1 MGKKKERA
9 TIMKVAI
16 SYLILIAIGVG
27 SIYFV
32 YRNTEAITEEI
43 GQQTTYQQQEE
54 LVNTILTD
62 LLNAENHI
70 GPMMVD
76 TSDFNLYKEQIN
88 LAENHMDTLKGLL
101 SDAFQ
106 IQSLDSVSNLLKQKE
121 ENLCEL
127 IKLTNKDNLEE
138 LYKANIRTM
147 LMEDSLRNYASKNKN
162 ATMKQDTII
171 KKRHAKKRNFFHRL
185 AEAFSR
191 NGGPNDTTIRLL
203 GTERQWMDS
212 LSMYYNPT
220 DTAQSILDDIK
231 VKIRNEKYRTDKAIM
246 EQINTLRNNNNNIT
260 IQAKSILGKIEF
272 DNRVNMQ
279 KAKSRRN
286 ATLAQ
291 TAEKLRYVT
300 VLSIIVIL
308 LFCWILFNDMS
319 RSRKLREQLEE
330 KSLEQER
337 MMISLTHDMKAPMG
351 SAIGYMELMGNTP
364 LSEKQQYYLENMRKS
379 SNQTIQLITNILDN
393 NKLDSS
399 KMMLQPTLFSVKDL
413 IEEVYASFEPVA
425 QKKNISLKH
434 QVSGFPDKV
443 TGDVTRIQQICNN
456 LVSNAIKFTEEGE
469 VSISADVVE
478 DDVFHILTISVADT
492 GIGISEED
500 IDGIFGEYKRIIR
513 DGHAP
518 QEGSGLGL
526 SIVSKLV
533 DLYNGDIDMK
543 SKIDEGTTI
552 TVTIKLQ
559 KEEEPDTTEA
569 FDAFP
574 INVLILDDDDTQLT
588 LVSEILTHANINVF
602 PHKDPEDALKEME
615 SQNIDLILTDIQM
628 PSINGFEFVKLIRQ
642 SPHISHSDTLPIIAL
657 SARADIS
664 EEHITEQ
671 GFDGFI
677 CKPFTSQEL
686 IDTIRL
692 HTKGDSIALPEG
704 EGKVEEPSADNTP
717 FYGLLSYACGD
728 KESEA
733 MILDSFIREST
744 SNVKELKKA
753 WLLNDTKEMHHY
765 AHKMLPLFRS
775 LQKKGIVEKLT
786 VLEREDNFKKMI
798 SRKEFLTLTKEVKMT
813 LNEARELMESYK

>member
-32 YRNTEAITEEI
+32 YRNTETITEEI

-54 LVNTILTD
+54 LVNAILAD
-62 LLNAENHI
+62 LFNAENHI

-76 TSDFNLYKEQIN
+76 TSDFNLYKEKVN
-88 LAENHMDTLKGLL
+88 MAESHMDTLKSLL

-106 IQSLDSVSNLLKQKE
+106 IQSLDSVSNLLKKKE

-127 IKLTNKDNLEE
+127 IKLTNKDNLQE

-147 LMEDSLRNYASKNKN
+147 LMEDSLKNFASKNKN
-162 ATMKQDTII
+162 ATLKQDTII

-231 VKIRNEKYRTDKAIM
+231 VKIRNEKYRTDRAIM

-308 LFCWILFNDMS
+308 IFCWILFNDIS
-319 RSRKLREQLEE
+319 RSRKLREELEK

-351 SAIGYMELMGNTP
+351 SAIGYMELMENTP
-364 LSEKQQYYLENMRKS
+364 LSEKQQYYLDNMRKS

-399 KMMLQPTLFSVKDL
+399 KMTLQPTLFSVKDL
-413 IEEVYASFEPVA
+413 IEEVCASFEPIA
-425 QKKNISLKH
+425 QKKNILLTH
-434 QVSGFPDKV
+434 QVDGFPDKV

-456 LVSNAIKFTEEGE
+456 LVSNAIKFTEYGE
-469 VSISADVVE
+469 VNISANVLE
-478 DDVFHILTISVADT
+478 DDPFHILTISVADT

-513 DGHAP
+513 EDHTT

-533 DLYNGDIDMK
+533 DLYDGDINVK
-543 SKIDEGTTI
+543 SKINEGTTI

-559 KEEEPDTTEA
+559 KDEETDLNETHEA
-569 FDAFP
+569 FP
-574 INVLILDDDDTQLT
+574 TNVLILDDDDTQLT

-602 PHKDPEDALKEME
+602 ANKDPEEALKVME
-615 SQNIDLILTDIQM
+615 SQDIDLVLTDIQM

-642 SPHISHSDTLPIIAL
+642 SPHISHSGTLPIIAL

-664 EEHITEQ
+664 EEHIKEQ

-692 HTKGDSIALPEG
+692 HTKGETIALPEG
-704 EGKVEEPSADNTP
+704 EEEQPNADETP

-744 SNVKELKKA
+744 SNAKELKKA

-798 SRKEFLTLTKEVKMT
+798 SRKEFHTLMKDIKAT
-813 LNEARELMESYK
+813 LNEAKELMESYK

>member
-308 LFCWILFNDMS
+308 LFCWLLFNDVS

-533 DLYNGDIDMK
+533 DLYNGDIDVK

-664 EEHITEQ
+664 EEHIKEQ

>member
-16 SYLILIAIGVG
+16 SYLILIAIGIG

-32 YRNTEAITEEI
+32 YRNTETITEEI

-54 LVNTILTD
+54 LLNTILAD

-76 TSDFNLYKEQIN
+76 TSDFNLYKERIN
-88 LAENHMDTLKGLL
+88 LAESHMDTLKGLL

-106 IQSLDSVSNLLKQKE
+106 IQSLDSVSNLLKKKE

-127 IKLTNKDNLEE
+127 IKLTNKDNLQE

-147 LMEDSLRNYASKNKN
+147 LMEDSLKNFASKNKN
-162 ATMKQDTII
+162 ATLKQDTII

-203 GTERQWMDS
+203 GTEQQWMDS
-212 LSMYYNPT
+212 LSLFYNPT

-231 VKIRNEKYRTDKAIM
+231 VKIRNEKYRTDRAIM
-246 EQINTLRNNNNNIT
+246 EQINTLRNNNNSIT

-300 VLSIIVIL
+300 ILAIILIL
-308 LFCWILFNDMS
+308 FFCWLLFNDVS
-319 RSRKLREQLEE
+319 RSRKLREELE
-330 KSLEQER
+330 KKNLEQER

-351 SAIGYMELMGNTP
+351 SVIGYLELMGNTP
-364 LSEKQQYYLENMRKS
+364 LSEKQQYYLDNMRKS

-393 NKLDSS
+393 NKLDSA
-399 KMMLQPTLFSVKDL
+399 KMTLQPTLFSVKDL
-413 IEEVYASFEPVA
+413 IEEVYASFEPIA
-425 QKKNISLKH
+425 QKKNILLKH

-456 LVSNAIKFTEEGE
+456 LVSNAIKFTEYGE
-469 VSISADVVE
+469 VNISANVEE
-478 DDVFHILTISVADT
+478 DDPFHILTISVADT
-492 GIGISEED
+492 GIGIREED

-513 DGHAP
+513 EDHTT

-533 DLYNGDIDMK
+533 DLYDGDINVK
-543 SKIDEGTTI
+543 SKINEGTTI

-559 KEEEPDTTEA
+559 KEEETDLNEIHEA
-569 FDAFP
+569 FP
-574 INVLILDDDDTQLT
+574 TNVLILDDDDTQLT
-588 LVSEILTHANINVF
+588 LVSEILTHADINVF
-602 PHKDPEDALKEME
+602 AHKDPEEALKVME

-642 SPHISHSDTLPIIAL
+642 SPHISHSGTLPIIAL

-664 EEHITEQ
+664 EEHIKEQ

-692 HTKGDSIALPEG
+692 HTKGENIVLPEG
-704 EGKVEEPSADNTP
+704 EEKQPSAEDTP

-744 SNVKELKKA
+744 SNAKELKKA

-786 VLEREDNFKKMI
+786 VLEKEDNFKKMI
-798 SRKEFLTLTKEVKMT
+798 SRKDFHTLIKEIKAT
-813 LNEARELMESYK
+813 LNEANELMESYK

>member
-32 YRNTEAITEEI
+32 YRNTETITEEI

-54 LVNTILTD
+54 LVNAILAD
-62 LLNAENHI
+62 LFNAENHI

-76 TSDFNLYKEQIN
+76 TSDFNLYKEKVN
-88 LAENHMDTLKGLL
+88 MAENHMDTLKSLL

-106 IQSLDSVSNLLKQKE
+106 IQSLDSVSNLLKKKE

-127 IKLTNKDNLEE
+127 IKLTNKDNLQE

-147 LMEDSLRNYASKNKN
+147 LMEDSLKNFASKNKN
-162 ATMKQDTII
+162 ATLKQDTII

-231 VKIRNEKYRTDKAIM
+231 VKIRNEKYRTDRAIM

-308 LFCWILFNDMS
+308 IFCWILFNDMS
-319 RSRKLREQLEE
+319 RSRKLREELEK

-351 SAIGYMELMGNTP
+351 SAIGYMELMENTP
-364 LSEKQQYYLENMRKS
+364 LSEKQQYYLDNMRKS

-399 KMMLQPTLFSVKDL
+399 KMTLQPTLFSVKDL
-413 IEEVYASFEPVA
+413 IEEVCASFEPIA
-425 QKKNISLKH
+425 LKKNILLTH
-434 QVSGFPDKV
+434 QVDGFPDKV

-456 LVSNAIKFTEEGE
+456 LVSNAIKFTEYGE
-469 VSISADVVE
+469 VNISTNVLE
-478 DDVFHILTISVADT
+478 DDPFHILTISVADT

-513 DGHAP
+513 EDHTT

-533 DLYNGDIDMK
+533 DLYDGDIKVK
-543 SKIDEGTTI
+543 SKINEGTTI

-559 KEEEPDTTEA
+559 KEEETDLNETHEA
-569 FDAFP
+569 FP
-574 INVLILDDDDTQLT
+574 TNVLILDDDDTQLT

-602 PHKDPEDALKEME
+602 ANKDPEEALKVME
-615 SQNIDLILTDIQM
+615 SQNIDLVLTDIQM

-642 SPHISHSDTLPIIAL
+642 SPHISHSGTLPIIAL

-664 EEHITEQ
+664 EEHIKEQ

-692 HTKGDSIALPEG
+692 HTKGETIALPEG
-704 EGKVEEPSADNTP
+704 EEEQPNAEETP

-744 SNVKELKKA
+744 SNAKELKKA
-753 WLLNDTKEMHHY
+753 WILNDTKEMHHY

-798 SRKEFLTLTKEVKMT
+798 SRKEFHNLMKEIKAT
-813 LNEARELMESYK
+813 LNEAKDLLSKYE

>member
-32 YRNTEAITEEI
+32 YRNTETITEEI

-54 LVNTILTD
+54 LVNAILAD

-76 TSDFNLYKEQIN
+76 TSDFNLYKEKVN
-88 LAENHMDTLKGLL
+88 MAENHMDTLKSLL

-106 IQSLDSVSNLLKQKE
+106 IQSLDSVSNLLKKKE

-127 IKLTNKDNLEE
+127 IKLTNKDNLQE

-147 LMEDSLRNYASKNKN
+147 LMEDSLKNFASKNKN
-162 ATMKQDTII
+162 ATLKQDTII

-231 VKIRNEKYRTDKAIM
+231 VKIRNEKYRTDRAIM

-308 LFCWILFNDMS
+308 IFCWILFNDMS
-319 RSRKLREQLEE
+319 RSRKLREELEK

-351 SAIGYMELMGNTP
+351 SAIGYMELMENTP
-364 LSEKQQYYLENMRKS
+364 LSEKQQYYLDNMRKS

-399 KMMLQPTLFSVKDL
+399 KMTLQPTLFSVKDL
-413 IEEVYASFEPVA
+413 IEEVCASFEPIA
-425 QKKNISLKH
+425 QKKNILLTH
-434 QVSGFPDKV
+434 QVDGFPDKV

-456 LVSNAIKFTEEGE
+456 LVSNAIKFTEYGE
-469 VSISADVVE
+469 VNISANVLE
-478 DDVFHILTISVADT
+478 DDPFHILTISVADT

-513 DGHAP
+513 EDHTT

-533 DLYNGDIDMK
+533 DLYDGDIKVK
-543 SKIDEGTTI
+543 SKINEGTTI

-559 KEEEPDTTEA
+559 KEEETDLNETHEA
-569 FDAFP
+569 FP
-574 INVLILDDDDTQLT
+574 TNVLILDDDDTQLT

-602 PHKDPEDALKEME
+602 ANKDPEEALKVME
-615 SQNIDLILTDIQM
+615 SQNIDLVLTDIQM

-642 SPHISHSDTLPIIAL
+642 SPHISHSGTLPIIAL

-664 EEHITEQ
+664 EEHIKEQ

-692 HTKGDSIALPEG
+692 HTKGETIALPEG
-704 EGKVEEPSADNTP
+704 EEEQPNAEETP

-744 SNVKELKKA
+744 SNAKELKKA
-753 WLLNDTKEMHHY
+753 WILNDTKEMHHY

-798 SRKEFLTLTKEVKMT
+798 SRKEFHNLMKEIKAT
-813 LNEARELMESYK
+813 LNEAKDLLSKYE

>member
-246 EQINTLRNNNNNIT
+246 AQINTLRKNNNNIT

-319 RSRKLREQLEE
+319 RSRKLREELEE

-364 LSEKQQYYLENMRKS
+364 LSEKQQYYLDNMRKS

-393 NKLDSS
+393 NKLDSA
-399 KMMLQPTLFSVKDL
+399 KMTLQPTLFSVKDL
-413 IEEVYASFEPVA
+413 IEEVYASFEPIA
-425 QKKNISLKH
+425 LKKNILLRQ

-456 LVSNAIKFTEEGE
+456 LVSNAIKFTEYGE

-492 GIGISEED
+492 GIGINEED

-513 DGHAP
+513 EDHAP

-533 DLYNGDIDMK
+533 DLYNGDIDVK
-543 SKIDEGTTI
+543 SKINEGTTI

-559 KEEEPDTTEA
+559 KEEESDTTEA
-569 FDAFP
+569 LDAFP
-574 INVLILDDDDTQLT
+574 INVLMLDDDDTQLT

-602 PHKDPEDALKEME
+602 AHKDPEEALKEME
-615 SQNIDLILTDIQM
+615 NKNIDLILTDIQM

-642 SPHISHSDTLPIIAL
+642 SPHICHSDTLPIIAL

-664 EEHITEQ
+664 EEHIKEQ

-677 CKPFTSQEL
+677 CKPFSAQQL

-692 HTKGDSIALPEG
+692 HTKGEDIPASE
-704 EGKVEEPSADNTP
+704 KQEEEEHSADNTP

-728 KESEA
+728 KESET
-733 MILDSFIREST
+733 MILDSFVREST
-744 SNVKELKKA
+744 SNIKALKKA
-753 WLLNDTKEMHHY
+753 WLLNDTKEIHHY

-798 SRKEFLTLTKEVKMT
+798 SRKEFLTLIKEVKMT
-813 LNEARELMESYK
+813 LNEAKELMESYK

>member
-1 MGKKKERA
+1 MEKKKDRS

-16 SYLILIAIGVG
+16 SYLILIAIGAG

-43 GQQTTYQQQEE
+43 GQQTSYQQQEE
-54 LVNTILTD
+54 LVNAILAD
-62 LLNAENHI
+62 LFNAENYI

-76 TSDFNLYKEQIN
+76 TSDFNLYKEKTSM
-88 LAENHMDTLKGLL
+88 AESHMDTLKSLL
-101 SDAFQ
+101 SDTYQ
-106 IQSLDSVSNLLKQKE
+106 IQSLDSVSSLLKKKE
-121 ENLCEL
+121 ENLLEL

-147 LMEDSLRNYASKNKN
+147 LMEDSIKNYASKNKN
-162 ATMKQDTII
+162 ATLKQDTII
-171 KKRHAKKRNFFHRL
+171 KKRHAKKGNFFHRL

-191 NGGPNDTTIRLL
+191 HGGPNDTTIRLL

-279 KAKSRRN
+279 KAKTRRN

-300 VLSIIVIL
+300 VLAIIVIL
-308 LFCWILFNDMS
+308 LFCWILFNDIS
-319 RSRKLREQLEE
+319 RSRKLREKLE
-330 KSLEQER
+330 KKNLEQER

-393 NKLDSS
+393 NKLDCF
-399 KMMLQPTLFSVKDL
+399 KMTLQPTLFSVKDL
-413 IEEVYASFEPVA
+413 IEDIYISFEPIA
-425 QKKNISLKH
+425 QKKNLTLKH
-434 QVSGFPDKV
+434 TVSGFPDKV

-469 VSISADVVE
+469 VSISANVE
-478 DDVFHILTISVADT
+478 EDTAFHILTITVSDT

-500 IDGIFGEYKRIIR
+500 IENIFGEYKRIIR
-513 DGHAP
+513 EGHAM

-533 DLYNGDIDMK
+533 DLYNGDINVK

-552 TVTIKLQ
+552 TVTINLQ
-559 KEEEPDTTEA
+559 KEEEGTEQNEE
-569 FDAFP
+569 DDSNP

-588 LVSEILTHANINVF
+588 LISEILSHANINVF
-602 PHKDPEDALKEME
+602 AQKDPEEALKTME
-615 SQNIDLILTDIQM
+615 SQDIDLVLTDIQM

-642 SPHISHSDTLPIIAL
+642 SPQICHSGSLPIIAL

-664 EEHITEQ
+664 EENIKEQ
-671 GFDGFI
+671 GFNGFI
-677 CKPFTSQEL
+677 CKPFSAQQL
-686 IDTIRL
+686 IDTIRQ
-692 HTKGDSIALPEG
+692 HTKPEYISVVKT
-704 EGKVEEPSADNTP
+704 EEEEPNADNTP
-717 FYGLLSYACGD
+717 FYGLISFACGD

-744 SNVKELKKA
+744 SNAKELKKA
-753 WLLNDTKEMHHY
+753 WLLNDTNKMHHY

-786 VLEREDNFKKMI
+786 VLEKEDNFKKMI
-798 SRKEFLTLTKEVKMT
+798 SRKEFQTLTKEVKMT
-813 LNEARELMESYK
+813 LNEAKDLLSKYE

>member
-32 YRNTEAITEEI
+32 YRNTETITEEI

-54 LVNTILTD
+54 LVNAILAD
-62 LLNAENHI
+62 LFNAENHI

-76 TSDFNLYKEQIN
+76 TSDFNLYKEKVN
-88 LAENHMDTLKGLL
+88 MAESHMDTLKSLL

-106 IQSLDSVSNLLKQKE
+106 IQSLDSVSNLLKKKE

-127 IKLTNKDNLEE
+127 IKLTNKDNLQE

-147 LMEDSLRNYASKNKN
+147 LMEDSLKNFASKNKN
-162 ATMKQDTII
+162 ATLKQDTII

-231 VKIRNEKYRTDKAIM
+231 VKIRNEKYRTDRAIM

-308 LFCWILFNDMS
+308 IFCWILFNDIS
-319 RSRKLREQLEE
+319 RSRKLREELEK

-351 SAIGYMELMGNTP
+351 SAIGYMELMENTP
-364 LSEKQQYYLENMRKS
+364 LSEKQQYYLDNMRKS

-399 KMMLQPTLFSVKDL
+399 KMTLQPTLFSVKDL
-413 IEEVYASFEPVA
+413 IEEVCASFEPIA
-425 QKKNISLKH
+425 QKKNILLTH
-434 QVSGFPDKV
+434 QVDGFPDKV

-456 LVSNAIKFTEEGE
+456 LVSNAIKFTEYGE
-469 VSISADVVE
+469 VNISANVLE
-478 DDVFHILTISVADT
+478 DDPFHILTISVADT

-513 DGHAP
+513 EDHTT

-533 DLYNGDIDMK
+533 DLYDGDINVK
-543 SKIDEGTTI
+543 SKINEGTTI

-559 KEEEPDTTEA
+559 KDEETDLNETHEA
-569 FDAFP
+569 FP
-574 INVLILDDDDTQLT
+574 TNVLILDDDDTQLT

-602 PHKDPEDALKEME
+602 ANKDPEEALKVME
-615 SQNIDLILTDIQM
+615 SQDIDLVLTDIQM

-642 SPHISHSDTLPIIAL
+642 SPHISHSGTLPIIAL

-664 EEHITEQ
+664 EEHIKEQ

-692 HTKGDSIALPEG
+692 HTKGETIALPEG
-704 EGKVEEPSADNTP
+704 EAEQPSAEDTP

-744 SNVKELKKA
+744 SNAKELKKA

-798 SRKEFLTLTKEVKMT
+798 SRKEFHTLMKEIKAT
-813 LNEARELMESYK
+813 LNEAKDLLSKYE

>member
-32 YRNTEAITEEI
+32 YRNTETITEEI

-54 LVNTILTD
+54 LVNAILAD
-62 LLNAENHI
+62 LFNAENHI

-76 TSDFNLYKEQIN
+76 TSDFNLYKEKVN
-88 LAENHMDTLKGLL
+88 MAESHMDTLKSLL

-106 IQSLDSVSNLLKQKE
+106 IQSLDSVSNLLKKKE

-127 IKLTNKDNLEE
+127 IKLTNKDNLQE

-147 LMEDSLRNYASKNKN
+147 LMEDSLKNFASKNKN
-162 ATMKQDTII
+162 ATLKQDTII

-231 VKIRNEKYRTDKAIM
+231 VKIRNEKYRTDRAIM
-246 EQINTLRNNNNNIT
+246 EQINTLRTNNNNIT

-308 LFCWILFNDMS
+308 IFCWILFNDMS
-319 RSRKLREQLEE
+319 RSRKLREELEE

-351 SAIGYMELMGNTP
+351 SAIGYMELMENTP
-364 LSEKQQYYLENMRKS
+364 LSEKQQYYLDNMRRS

-393 NKLDSS
+393 NKLDSA
-399 KMMLQPTLFSVKDL
+399 KMTLQPTLFSVKDL
-413 IEEVYASFEPVA
+413 IEEVCASFEPIA
-425 QKKNISLKH
+425 QKKNILLKH
-434 QVSGFPDKV
+434 QVDGFPDKV

-456 LVSNAIKFTEEGE
+456 LVSNAIKFTEYGE
-469 VSISADVVE
+469 VNISANVEE
-478 DDVFHILTISVADT
+478 DDPFHILTISVADT

-500 IDGIFGEYKRIIR
+500 IDGIFGEYRRIIR
-513 DGHAP
+513 EDHTT

-533 DLYNGDIDMK
+533 DLYDGNINVK
-543 SKIDEGTTI
+543 SKINEGTTI

-559 KEEEPDTTEA
+559 KEEENDLNEPHEA
-569 FDAFP
+569 FP
-574 INVLILDDDDTQLT
+574 TNVLILDDDDTQLT
-588 LVSEILTHANINVF
+588 LVSEILTHADINVF
-602 PHKDPEDALKEME
+602 ANKDPEEALKVME
-615 SQNIDLILTDIQM
+615 NQNIDLILTDIQM

-642 SPHISHSDTLPIIAL
+642 SPNISHSGTLPIIAL

-664 EEHITEQ
+664 EENIKEQ
-671 GFDGFI
+671 GFNGFL
-677 CKPFTSQEL
+677 CKPFSAQQL

-692 HTKGDSIALPEG
+692 HTKGENIPVLE
-704 EGKVEEPSADNTP
+704 EQEEEPNADNTP

-744 SNVKELKKA
+744 SNAKELKKA
-753 WLLNDTKEMHHY
+753 WLLNDTTKIHHY

-775 LQKKGIVEKLT
+775 LQKKGIVETLT

-798 SRKEFLTLTKEVKMT
+798 SRKEFHTLIKEIKKT
-813 LNEARELMESYK
+813 LNEAKELMESYK

>member
-32 YRNTEAITEEI
+32 YRNTETITEEI

-54 LVNTILTD
+54 LVNAILAD
-62 LLNAENHI
+62 LFNAENHI

-76 TSDFNLYKEQIN
+76 TSDFNLYKEKVN
-88 LAENHMDTLKGLL
+88 MAESHMDTLKSLL

-106 IQSLDSVSNLLKQKE
+106 IQSLDSVSNLLKKKE

-127 IKLTNKDNLEE
+127 IKLTNKDNLQE

-147 LMEDSLRNYASKNKN
+147 LMEDSLKNFASKNKN
-162 ATMKQDTII
+162 ATLKQDTII

-231 VKIRNEKYRTDKAIM
+231 VKIRNEKYRTDRAIM

-300 VLSIIVIL
+300 VLSIIIIL
-308 LFCWILFNDMS
+308 IFCWILFNDMS
-319 RSRKLREQLEE
+319 RSRKLREELEK

-364 LSEKQQYYLENMRKS
+364 LSEKQQYYLDNMRKS

-399 KMMLQPTLFSVKDL
+399 KMTLQPTLFSIKDL
-413 IEEVYASFEPVA
+413 IEEVYASFEPIA
-425 QKKNISLKH
+425 QKKNILLKH

-443 TGDVTRIQQICNN
+443 TGDVMRIQQICNN
-456 LVSNAIKFTEEGE
+456 LVSNAIKFTDYGE
-469 VSISADVVE
+469 VNISANVE
-478 DDVFHILTISVADT
+478 EDENFHILTISVADT
-492 GIGISEED
+492 GIGINSED
-500 IDGIFGEYKRIIR
+500 IDGIFGEYSRIIR
-513 DGHAP
+513 EDHSP

-533 DLYNGDIDMK
+533 DLYNGNIKVK
-543 SKIDEGTTI
+543 SKLNEGTTI
-552 TVTIKLQ
+552 TVTINLQ
-559 KEEEPDTTEA
+559 KEEENDLNETHEA
-569 FDAFP
+569 SP
-574 INVLILDDDDTQLT
+574 TNVLILDDDDTQLT
-588 LVSEILTHANINVF
+588 LVSEILTHADINVF
-602 PHKDPEDALKEME
+602 ANKDPEEALKVME
-615 SQNIDLILTDIQM
+615 NQNIDLILTDIQM

-642 SPHISHSDTLPIIAL
+642 SPNISHSGTLPIIAL

-664 EEHITEQ
+664 EENSKEQ
-671 GFDGFI
+671 GFNGFL
-677 CKPFTSQEL
+677 CKPFSAQQL

-692 HTKGDSIALPEG
+692 HTKGENIPVLE
-704 EGKVEEPSADNTP
+704 EQEEEPNADNTP

-744 SNVKELKKA
+744 SNAKELKKA
-753 WLLNDTKEMHHY
+753 WLLNDTTKIHHY

-775 LQKKGIVEKLT
+775 LQKKGIVETLT

-798 SRKEFLTLTKEVKMT
+798 SRKEFHTLIKEIKMT
-813 LNEARELMESYK
+813 LNEAKELMGSYK

>member
-32 YRNTEAITEEI
+32 YRNTETITEEI

-54 LVNTILTD
+54 LVNAILAD
-62 LLNAENHI
+62 LFNAENHI

-76 TSDFNLYKEQIN
+76 TSDFNLYKEKVN
-88 LAENHMDTLKGLL
+88 MAESHMDTLKSLL

-106 IQSLDSVSNLLKQKE
+106 IQSLDSVSNLLKKKE

-127 IKLTNKDNLEE
+127 IKLTNKDNLQE

-147 LMEDSLRNYASKNKN
+147 LMEDSLKNFASKNKN
-162 ATMKQDTII
+162 ATLKQDTII

-231 VKIRNEKYRTDKAIM
+231 VKIRNEKYRTDRAIM
-246 EQINTLRNNNNNIT
+246 EQINTLRTNNNNIT

-308 LFCWILFNDMS
+308 IFCWILFNDMS
-319 RSRKLREQLEE
+319 RSRKLREELEE

-351 SAIGYMELMGNTP
+351 SAIGYMELMENTP
-364 LSEKQQYYLENMRKS
+364 LSEKQQYYLDNMRRS

-393 NKLDSS
+393 NKLDSA
-399 KMMLQPTLFSVKDL
+399 KMTLQPTLFSVKDL
-413 IEEVYASFEPVA
+413 IEEVCASFEPIA
-425 QKKNISLKH
+425 QKKNILLKH
-434 QVSGFPDKV
+434 QVDGFPDKV

-456 LVSNAIKFTEEGE
+456 LVSNAIKFTEYGE
-469 VSISADVVE
+469 VNISANVEE
-478 DDVFHILTISVADT
+478 DDPFHILTISVADT

-500 IDGIFGEYKRIIR
+500 IDGIFGEYRRIIR
-513 DGHAP
+513 EDHTT

-533 DLYNGDIDMK
+533 DLYDGNINVK
-543 SKIDEGTTI
+543 SKINEGTTI

-559 KEEEPDTTEA
+559 KEEENDLNEPHEA
-569 FDAFP
+569 FP
-574 INVLILDDDDTQLT
+574 TNVLILDDDDTQLT
-588 LVSEILTHANINVF
+588 LVSEILTHADINVF
-602 PHKDPEDALKEME
+602 ANKDPEEALKVME
-615 SQNIDLILTDIQM
+615 NQNIDLILTDIQM

-642 SPHISHSDTLPIIAL
+642 SPNISHSGTLPIIAL

-664 EEHITEQ
+664 EENIKEQ
-671 GFDGFI
+671 GFNGFL
-677 CKPFTSQEL
+677 CKPFSAQQL

-692 HTKGDSIALPEG
+692 HTKGENIPVLE
-704 EGKVEEPSADNTP
+704 EQEEEPNTDNTP

-744 SNVKELKKA
+744 SNAKELKKA
-753 WLLNDTKEMHHY
+753 WLLNDTTKIHHY

-775 LQKKGIVEKLT
+775 LQKKGIVETLT

-798 SRKEFLTLTKEVKMT
+798 SRKEFHTLIKEIKMT
-813 LNEARELMESYK
+813 LNEAKELMESYK

>member
-32 YRNTEAITEEI
+32 YRNTETITEEI

-54 LVNTILTD
+54 LVNAILAD
-62 LLNAENHI
+62 LFNAENHI

-76 TSDFNLYKEQIN
+76 TSDFNLYKEKVN
-88 LAENHMDTLKGLL
+88 MAESHMDTLKSLL

-106 IQSLDSVSNLLKQKE
+106 IQSLDSVSNLLKKKE

-127 IKLTNKDNLEE
+127 IKLTNKDNLQE

-147 LMEDSLRNYASKNKN
+147 LMEDSLKNFASKNKN
-162 ATMKQDTII
+162 ATLKQDTII

-231 VKIRNEKYRTDKAIM
+231 VKIRNEKYRTDRAIM

-308 LFCWILFNDMS
+308 IFCWILFNDIS
-319 RSRKLREQLEE
+319 RSRKLREELEK

-351 SAIGYMELMGNTP
+351 SAIGYMELMENTP
-364 LSEKQQYYLENMRKS
+364 LSEKQQYYLDNMRKS

-399 KMMLQPTLFSVKDL
+399 KMTLQPTLFSVKDL
-413 IEEVYASFEPVA
+413 IEEVCASFEPIA
-425 QKKNISLKH
+425 QKKNILLTH
-434 QVSGFPDKV
+434 QVDGFPDKV

-456 LVSNAIKFTEEGE
+456 LVSNAIKFTEYGE
-469 VSISADVVE
+469 VNISANVLE
-478 DDVFHILTISVADT
+478 DDPFHILTISVADT

-513 DGHAP
+513 EDHTT

-533 DLYNGDIDMK
+533 DLYDGDINVK
-543 SKIDEGTTI
+543 SKINEGTTI

-559 KEEEPDTTEA
+559 KDEETDLNETHEA
-569 FDAFP
+569 FP
-574 INVLILDDDDTQLT
+574 TNVLILDDDDTQLT

-602 PHKDPEDALKEME
+602 ANKDPEEALKVME
-615 SQNIDLILTDIQM
+615 SQDIDLVLTDIQM

-642 SPHISHSDTLPIIAL
+642 SPHISHSGTLPIIAL

-664 EEHITEQ
+664 EEHIKEQ

-692 HTKGDSIALPEG
+692 HTKGETIALLEG
-704 EGKVEEPSADNTP
+704 EEEQPNADETP

-744 SNVKELKKA
+744 SNAKELKKA

-798 SRKEFLTLTKEVKMT
+798 SRKEFHTLMKEIKAT
-813 LNEARELMESYK
+813 LNEAKDLLSKYE

>member
-1 MGKKKERA
+1 MGKKRERA

-16 SYLILIAIGVG
+16 SYLILTALAVG

-43 GQQTTYQQQEE
+43 GQQTSYQQQEE

-76 TSDFNLYKEQIN
+76 TSDFNLYKERIR
-88 LAENHMDTLKGLL
+88 LAESHMDTLKSML
-101 SDAFQ
+101 SDEFQ
-106 IQSLDSVSNLLKQKE
+106 IQSLDSVSILLKKKE
-121 ENLCEL
+121 ENLIEL
-127 IKLTNKDNLEE
+127 TKLTNKDNLQE

-147 LMEDSLRNYASKNKN
+147 LMEDSLRNFASKNKN
-162 ATMKQDTII
+162 ATLKQDTII

-203 GTERQWMDS
+203 GSEQQWMDS

-220 DTAQSILDDIK
+220 DSAQSILDDIK
-231 VKIRNEKYRTDKAIM
+231 VKIRNDKYRTDRAIM

-279 KAKSRRN
+279 KAKARRN
-286 ATLAQ
+286 VTLAK

-300 VLSIIVIL
+300 ILAIIIIL
-308 LFCWILFNDMS
+308 FFCWLLFNDIS
-319 RSRKLREQLEE
+319 RSRKLREKLE
-330 KSLEQER
+330 KKNLEQER

-364 LSEKQQYYLENMRKS
+364 LSEKQQYYLENIRKS

-393 NKLDSS
+393 NKLDCS
-399 KMMLQPTLFSVKDL
+399 KMVLQPTLFSIKDL
-413 IEEVYASFEPVA
+413 IEDVYTCFNPIAE
-425 QKKNISLKH
+425 KKHITLTH

-469 VSISADVVE
+469 VNISANVEE
-478 DDVFHILTISVADT
+478 DDAFHILTISVSDT
-492 GIGISEED
+492 GIGISKED
-500 IDGIFGEYKRIIR
+500 VDSIFGEYKRIIR
-513 DGHAP
+513 EGHVT

-533 DLYNGDIDMK
+533 DLYHGDIKVK
-543 SKIDEGTTI
+543 SELDQGTTI
-552 TVTIKLQ
+552 TVTINLQ
-559 KEEEPDTTEA
+559 KDEEESLVEGENCELAPTK
-569 FDAFP
+569 
-574 INVLILDDDDTQLT
+574 VLILDDDDTQLT
-588 LVSEILTHANINVF
+588 LISEILSHSNIDVYAL
-602 PHKDPEDALKEME
+602 KDPEEALKTME
-615 SQNIDLILTDIQM
+615 SQDIDLVLTDIQM

-642 SPHISHSDTLPIIAL
+642 SPQICHSGSLPIIAL

-664 EEHITEQ
+664 EENIKEQ
-671 GFDGFI
+671 GFNGFI
-677 CKPFTSQEL
+677 CKPFSAQQL
-686 IDTIRL
+686 IDTIRQ
-692 HTKGDSIALPEG
+692 HTKSECLSLEK
-704 EGKVEEPSADNTP
+704 EEEEEPNVDNTP

-728 KESEA
+728 KESEV

-753 WLLNDTKEMHHY
+753 WLLNDTTKIHHY

-786 VLEREDNFKKMI
+786 VLEKEDNFKKMI
-798 SRKEFLTLTKEVKMT
+798 SRKEFHTLIKEIKKT
-813 LNEARELMESYK
+813 LNEAKELMGSYK

>member
-32 YRNTEAITEEI
+32 YRNTETITEEI

-54 LVNTILTD
+54 LVNAILAD
-62 LLNAENHI
+62 LFNAENHI

-76 TSDFNLYKEQIN
+76 TSDFNLYKEKVN
-88 LAENHMDTLKGLL
+88 MAESHMDTLKSLL

-106 IQSLDSVSNLLKQKE
+106 IQSLDSVSNLLKKKE

-127 IKLTNKDNLEE
+127 IKLTNKDNLQE

-147 LMEDSLRNYASKNKN
+147 LMEDSLKNFASKNKN
-162 ATMKQDTII
+162 ATLKQDTII

-231 VKIRNEKYRTDKAIM
+231 VKIRNEKYRTDRAIM

-308 LFCWILFNDMS
+308 IFCWILFNDIS
-319 RSRKLREQLEE
+319 RSRKLREELEK

-351 SAIGYMELMGNTP
+351 SAIGYMELMENTP
-364 LSEKQQYYLENMRKS
+364 LSEKQQYYLDNMRKS

-399 KMMLQPTLFSVKDL
+399 KMTLQPTLFSVKDL
-413 IEEVYASFEPVA
+413 IEEVCASFEPIA
-425 QKKNISLKH
+425 QKKNILLTH
-434 QVSGFPDKV
+434 QVDGFPDKV

-456 LVSNAIKFTEEGE
+456 LVSNAIKFTEYGE
-469 VSISADVVE
+469 VNISANVLE
-478 DDVFHILTISVADT
+478 DDPFHILTISVADT

-513 DGHAP
+513 EDHTT

-533 DLYNGDIDMK
+533 DLYDGDINVK
-543 SKIDEGTTI
+543 SKINEGTTI

-559 KEEEPDTTEA
+559 KDEETDLNETHEA
-569 FDAFP
+569 FP
-574 INVLILDDDDTQLT
+574 TNVLILDDDDTQLT

-602 PHKDPEDALKEME
+602 ANKDPEEALKVME
-615 SQNIDLILTDIQM
+615 SQDIDLVLTDIQM

-642 SPHISHSDTLPIIAL
+642 SPHISHSGTLPIIAL

-664 EEHITEQ
+664 EEHIKEQ

-692 HTKGDSIALPEG
+692 HTKGETIALPEG
-704 EGKVEEPSADNTP
+704 EAEQPNADETP

-744 SNVKELKKA
+744 SNAKELKKA

-798 SRKEFLTLTKEVKMT
+798 SRKEFHTLMKEIKAT
-813 LNEARELMESYK
+813 LNEAKDLLSKYE

>member
-32 YRNTEAITEEI
+32 YRNTETITEEI

-54 LVNTILTD
+54 LVNAILAD
-62 LLNAENHI
+62 LFNAENHI

-76 TSDFNLYKEQIN
+76 TSDFNLYKEKVN
-88 LAENHMDTLKGLL
+88 MAESHMDTLKSLL

-106 IQSLDSVSNLLKQKE
+106 IQSLDSVSNLLKKKE

-127 IKLTNKDNLEE
+127 IKLTNKDNLQE

-147 LMEDSLRNYASKNKN
+147 LMEDSLKNFASKNKN
-162 ATMKQDTII
+162 ATLKQDTII

-231 VKIRNEKYRTDKAIM
+231 VKIRNEKYRTDRAIM

-308 LFCWILFNDMS
+308 IFCWILFNDMS
-319 RSRKLREQLEE
+319 RSRKLREELEK

-351 SAIGYMELMGNTP
+351 SAIGYMELMENTP
-364 LSEKQQYYLENMRKS
+364 LSEKQQYYLDNMRKS

-399 KMMLQPTLFSVKDL
+399 KMTLQPTLFSVKDL
-413 IEEVYASFEPVA
+413 IEEVCASFEPIA
-425 QKKNISLKH
+425 QKKNILLTH
-434 QVSGFPDKV
+434 QVNGFPDKV

-456 LVSNAIKFTEEGE
+456 LVSNAIKFTEYGE
-469 VSISADVVE
+469 VNISANVLE
-478 DDVFHILTISVADT
+478 DDPFHILTISVADT

-513 DGHAP
+513 EDHTT

-533 DLYNGDIDMK
+533 DLYDGDINVK
-543 SKIDEGTTI
+543 SKINEGTTI

-559 KEEEPDTTEA
+559 KDEETDLNETHEA
-569 FDAFP
+569 FP
-574 INVLILDDDDTQLT
+574 TNVLILDDDDTQLT

-602 PHKDPEDALKEME
+602 ANKDPEEALKVME
-615 SQNIDLILTDIQM
+615 SQDIDLVLTDIQM

-642 SPHISHSDTLPIIAL
+642 SPHISHSGTLPIIAL

-664 EEHITEQ
+664 EEHIKEQ

-692 HTKGDSIALPEG
+692 HTKGETIALPEG
-704 EGKVEEPSADNTP
+704 EEEQPNADETP

-744 SNVKELKKA
+744 SNAKELKKA

-786 VLEREDNFKKMI
+786 ILEREDNFKKMI
-798 SRKEFLTLTKEVKMT
+798 SRKDFHTLIKEIKAT
-813 LNEARELMESYK
+813 LNEANELMESYK

>member
-533 DLYNGDIDMK
+533 DLYNGDIDVK

-664 EEHITEQ
+664 EEHIKEQ

-733 MILDSFIREST
+733 MILDSFIKEST

>member
-260 IQAKSILGKIEF
+260 IQTKSILGKIEF

-279 KAKSRRN
+279 KAKSHRN

-308 LFCWILFNDMS
+308 LFCWLLFNDVS

-364 LSEKQQYYLENMRKS
+364 LSEKQQYYLDNMRKS

-533 DLYNGDIDMK
+533 DLYNGDIDVK

-664 EEHITEQ
+664 EEHIKEQ

-753 WLLNDTKEMHHY
+753 WLLNDTTKIHHY

-798 SRKEFLTLTKEVKMT
+798 SRKEFQALIKDLKMT
-813 LNEARELMESYK
+813 LNEAKELMESYK

>member
-260 IQAKSILGKIEF
+260 IQTKSILGKIEF

-279 KAKSRRN
+279 KAKSHRN

-308 LFCWILFNDMS
+308 LFCWLLFNDVS

-351 SAIGYMELMGNTP
+351 SAIGYMELMENTP
-364 LSEKQQYYLENMRKS
+364 LSEKQQYYLDNMRKS

-533 DLYNGDIDMK
+533 DLYNGDIDVK

-664 EEHITEQ
+664 EEHIKEQ

>member
-32 YRNTEAITEEI
+32 YRNTETITEEI

-54 LVNTILTD
+54 LVNAILAD
-62 LLNAENHI
+62 LFNAENHI

-76 TSDFNLYKEQIN
+76 TSDFNLYKEKVN
-88 LAENHMDTLKGLL
+88 MAESHMDTLKSLL

-106 IQSLDSVSNLLKQKE
+106 IQSLDSVSNLLKKKE

-127 IKLTNKDNLEE
+127 IKLTNKDNLQE

-147 LMEDSLRNYASKNKN
+147 LMEDSLKNFASKNKN
-162 ATMKQDTII
+162 ATLKQDTII

-231 VKIRNEKYRTDKAIM
+231 VKIRNEKYRTDRAIM

-308 LFCWILFNDMS
+308 IFCWILFNDMS
-319 RSRKLREQLEE
+319 RSRKLREELEK

-351 SAIGYMELMGNTP
+351 SAIGYMELMENTP
-364 LSEKQQYYLENMRKS
+364 LSEKQQYYLDNMRKS

-399 KMMLQPTLFSVKDL
+399 KMTLQPTLFSVKDL
-413 IEEVYASFEPVA
+413 IEEVCASFEPIA
-425 QKKNISLKH
+425 QKKNILLTH
-434 QVSGFPDKV
+434 QVDGFPDKV

-456 LVSNAIKFTEEGE
+456 LVSNAIKFTEYGE
-469 VSISADVVE
+469 VNISANVLE
-478 DDVFHILTISVADT
+478 DDPFHILTISVADT

-513 DGHAP
+513 EDHTT

-533 DLYNGDIDMK
+533 DLYDGDINVK
-543 SKIDEGTTI
+543 SKINEGTTI

-559 KEEEPDTTEA
+559 KDEETDLNETHEA
-569 FDAFP
+569 FP
-574 INVLILDDDDTQLT
+574 TNVLILDDDDTQLT

-602 PHKDPEDALKEME
+602 ANKDPEEALKVME
-615 SQNIDLILTDIQM
+615 SQDIDLVLTDIQM

-642 SPHISHSDTLPIIAL
+642 SPHISHSGTLPIIAL

-664 EEHITEQ
+664 EEHIKEQ

-692 HTKGDSIALPEG
+692 HTKGENIAMPEG
-704 EGKVEEPSADNTP
+704 EEEQPSAEDTP

-744 SNVKELKKA
+744 SNAKELKKA

-798 SRKEFLTLTKEVKMT
+798 SRKDFHTLIKEIKAT
-813 LNEARELMESYK
+813 LNEANELMGSYK

>member
-246 EQINTLRNNNNNIT
+246 AQINTLRKNNNNIT

-319 RSRKLREQLEE
+319 RSRKLREELEE

-364 LSEKQQYYLENMRKS
+364 LSEKQQYYLDNMRKS

-393 NKLDSS
+393 NKLDSA
-399 KMMLQPTLFSVKDL
+399 KMTLQPTLFSVKDL
-413 IEEVYASFEPVA
+413 IEEVYASFEPIA
-425 QKKNISLKH
+425 LKKNILLRQ

-456 LVSNAIKFTEEGE
+456 LVSNAIKFTEYGE

-492 GIGISEED
+492 GIGINEED

-513 DGHAP
+513 EDHAP

-533 DLYNGDIDMK
+533 DLYNGDINVK
-543 SKIDEGTTI
+543 SKINEGTTI

-664 EEHITEQ
+664 EEHIKEQ

>member
-32 YRNTEAITEEI
+32 YRNTETITEEI

-54 LVNTILTD
+54 LVNAILAD
-62 LLNAENHI
+62 LFNAENHI

-76 TSDFNLYKEQIN
+76 TSDFNLYKEKVN
-88 LAENHMDTLKGLL
+88 MAESHMDTLKSLL

-106 IQSLDSVSNLLKQKE
+106 IQSLDSVSNLLKKKE

-127 IKLTNKDNLEE
+127 IKLTNKDNLQE

-147 LMEDSLRNYASKNKN
+147 LMEDSLKNFASKNKN
-162 ATMKQDTII
+162 ATLKQDTII

-231 VKIRNEKYRTDKAIM
+231 VKIRNEKYRTDRAIM

-308 LFCWILFNDMS
+308 IFCWILFNDMS
-319 RSRKLREQLEE
+319 RSRKLREELEK

-351 SAIGYMELMGNTP
+351 SAIGYMELMENTP
-364 LSEKQQYYLENMRKS
+364 LSEKQQYYLDNMRKS

-399 KMMLQPTLFSVKDL
+399 KMTLQPTLFSVKDL
-413 IEEVYASFEPVA
+413 IEEVCASFEPIA
-425 QKKNISLKH
+425 QKKNILLTH
-434 QVSGFPDKV
+434 QVDGFPDKV

-456 LVSNAIKFTEEGE
+456 LVSNAIKFTEYGE
-469 VSISADVVE
+469 VNISANVLE
-478 DDVFHILTISVADT
+478 DDPFHILTISVADT

-513 DGHAP
+513 EDHTT

-533 DLYNGDIDMK
+533 DLYDGDINVK
-543 SKIDEGTTI
+543 SKINEGTTI

-559 KEEEPDTTEA
+559 KDEETDLNETHEA
-569 FDAFP
+569 FP
-574 INVLILDDDDTQLT
+574 TNVLILDDDDTQLT

-602 PHKDPEDALKEME
+602 ANKDPEEALKVME
-615 SQNIDLILTDIQM
+615 SQDIDLVLTDIQM

-642 SPHISHSDTLPIIAL
+642 SPHISHSGTLPIIAL

-664 EEHITEQ
+664 EEHIKEQ

-692 HTKGDSIALPEG
+692 HTKGETIALPEG
-704 EGKVEEPSADNTP
+704 VEEQPSAEETP

-744 SNVKELKKA
+744 SNAKELKKA

-798 SRKEFLTLTKEVKMT
+798 SRKEFHNLMKEIKAT
-813 LNEARELMESYK
+813 LNEAKDLLSKYE

>member
-364 LSEKQQYYLENMRKS
+364 LSEKQQYYLDNMRKS

-469 VSISADVVE
+469 VSIFADVVE

-533 DLYNGDIDMK
+533 DLYNGDIDVK

-664 EEHITEQ
+664 EEHIKEQ

-753 WLLNDTKEMHHY
+753 WLLNDTKEIHHY

>member
-9 TIMKVAI
+9 TITKIAI
-16 SYLILIAIGVG
+16 SYLILIAIGIG

-32 YRNTEAITEEI
+32 YRNTETITEEI
-43 GQQTTYQQQEE
+43 GQQTAYQQQEE
-54 LVNTILTD
+54 LVNTILAD
-62 LLNAENHI
+62 LFNAENYI

-76 TSDFNLYKEQIN
+76 TSDFNLYKEKISM
-88 LAENHMDTLKGLL
+88 AESHMDTLKSLL

-106 IQSLDSVSNLLKQKE
+106 IQSLDSVSSLLKKKE

-127 IKLTNKDNLEE
+127 VKLTNKDNLEE

-147 LMEDSLRNYASKNKN
+147 LMEDSLKNYASKNKN
-162 ATMKQDTII
+162 ATLKQDTII
-171 KKRHAKKRNFFHRL
+171 KKRHAKKGNFFHRL

-203 GTERQWMDS
+203 GTEKQWMDS

-231 VKIRNEKYRTDKAIM
+231 VKIRNEKYRTDRAIM
-246 EQINTLRNNNNNIT
+246 AQINTLRNNNNKIT

-300 VLSIIVIL
+300 VLAIIVIL
-308 LFCWILFNDMS
+308 LFSWLLFNDVS
-319 RSRKLREQLEE
+319 RSRKLREELE
-330 KSLEQER
+330 KKNLEQER

-351 SAIGYMELMGNTP
+351 SAIGYMELMGNTS
-364 LSEKQQYYLENMRKS
+364 LSEKQQYYLDNMRKS

-399 KMMLQPTLFSVKDL
+399 KMTLQPTLFSVKDL
-413 IEEVYASFEPVA
+413 IEEVYTCFDPIA
-425 QKKNISLKH
+425 QKKNILLKH
-434 QVSGFPDKV
+434 EVSGFPDKV

-456 LVSNAIKFTEEGE
+456 LVSNAIKFTDYGE
-469 VSISADVVE
+469 VSISANVEE
-478 DDVFHILTISVADT
+478 DDAFHILTISVSDT
-492 GIGISEED
+492 GIGIREED

-513 DGHAP
+513 EDHTP

-533 DLYNGDIDMK
+533 DLYNGDINVK
-543 SKIDEGTTI
+543 SKLNEGTTI
-552 TVTIKLQ
+552 TVKINLQ
-559 KEEEPDTTEA
+559 KEEEYELNDLADST
-569 FDAFP
+569 P

-588 LVSEILTHANINVF
+588 LVSEILTHANITVF

-664 EEHITEQ
+664 EEHIKEQ

-692 HTKGDSIALPEG
+692 HTKGENIAMPEG
-704 EGKVEEPSADNTP
+704 EEEQPSADNTP

-775 LQKKGIVEKLT
+775 LQKKGIVEKLA
-786 VLEREDNFKKMI
+786 VLEKEDNFKKMI
-798 SRKEFLTLTKEVKMT
+798 SRKEFQTLTKEVKMT
-813 LNEARELMESYK
+813 LNEAKDLMESYK

>member
-308 LFCWILFNDMS
+308 LFCWLLFNDVS

-364 LSEKQQYYLENMRKS
+364 LSEKQQYYLDNMRKS

-533 DLYNGDIDMK
+533 DLYNGDIDVK

-664 EEHITEQ
+664 EEHIKEQ

>member
-32 YRNTEAITEEI
+32 YRNTETITEEI

-54 LVNTILTD
+54 LVNAILAD
-62 LLNAENHI
+62 LFNAENHI

-76 TSDFNLYKEQIN
+76 TSDFNLYKEKVN
-88 LAENHMDTLKGLL
+88 MAESHMDTLKSLL

-106 IQSLDSVSNLLKQKE
+106 IQSLDSVSNLLKKKE

-127 IKLTNKDNLEE
+127 IKLTNKDNLQE

-147 LMEDSLRNYASKNKN
+147 LMEDSLKNFASKNKN
-162 ATMKQDTII
+162 ATLKQDTII

-231 VKIRNEKYRTDKAIM
+231 VKIRNEKYRTDRAIM
-246 EQINTLRNNNNNIT
+246 EQINTLRTNNNNIT

-308 LFCWILFNDMS
+308 NFCWILFNDMS
-319 RSRKLREQLEE
+319 RSRKLREELEE

-351 SAIGYMELMGNTP
+351 SAIGYMELMENTP
-364 LSEKQQYYLENMRKS
+364 LSEKQQYYLDNMRRS

-393 NKLDSS
+393 NKLDSA
-399 KMMLQPTLFSVKDL
+399 KMTLQPTLFSVKDL
-413 IEEVYASFEPVA
+413 IEEVCASFEPIA
-425 QKKNISLKH
+425 QKKNILLKH
-434 QVSGFPDKV
+434 QVDGFPDKV

-456 LVSNAIKFTEEGE
+456 LVSNAIKFTEYGE
-469 VSISADVVE
+469 VNISANVEE
-478 DDVFHILTISVADT
+478 DDPFHILTISVADT

-500 IDGIFGEYKRIIR
+500 IDGIFGEYRRIIR
-513 DGHAP
+513 EDHTT

-533 DLYNGDIDMK
+533 DLYDGNINVK
-543 SKIDEGTTI
+543 SKINEGTTI

-559 KEEEPDTTEA
+559 KEEENDLNEPHEA
-569 FDAFP
+569 FP
-574 INVLILDDDDTQLT
+574 TNVLILDDDDTQLT
-588 LVSEILTHANINVF
+588 LVSEILTHADINVF
-602 PHKDPEDALKEME
+602 ANKDPEEALKVME
-615 SQNIDLILTDIQM
+615 NQNIDLILTDIQM

-642 SPHISHSDTLPIIAL
+642 SPNISHSGTLPIIAL

-664 EEHITEQ
+664 EENIKEQ
-671 GFDGFI
+671 GFNGFL
-677 CKPFTSQEL
+677 CKPFSAQQL

-692 HTKGDSIALPEG
+692 HTKGENIPVLE
-704 EGKVEEPSADNTP
+704 EQEEEPNTDNTP

-744 SNVKELKKA
+744 SNAKELKKA
-753 WLLNDTKEMHHY
+753 WLLNDTTKIHHY

-775 LQKKGIVEKLT
+775 LQKKGIVETLT

-798 SRKEFLTLTKEVKMT
+798 SRKEFHTLIKEIKMT
-813 LNEARELMESYK
+813 LNEAKELMESYK

>member
-231 VKIRNEKYRTDKAIM
+231 VKIRNEKYRTDKVIM

-260 IQAKSILGKIEF
+260 IQTKSILGKIEF

-279 KAKSRRN
+279 KAKSHRN

-308 LFCWILFNDMS
+308 LFCWLLFNDVS

-364 LSEKQQYYLENMRKS
+364 LSEKQQYYLDNMRKS

-533 DLYNGDIDMK
+533 DLYNGDIDVK

-664 EEHITEQ
+664 EEHIKEQ

-753 WLLNDTKEMHHY
+753 WLLNDTTKIHHY

-798 SRKEFLTLTKEVKMT
+798 SRKEFQALIKDLKMT
-813 LNEARELMESYK
+813 LNEAKELMESYK

>member
-32 YRNTEAITEEI
+32 YRNTETITEEI

-54 LVNTILTD
+54 LVNAILAD
-62 LLNAENHI
+62 LFNAENHI

-76 TSDFNLYKEQIN
+76 TSDFNLYKEKVN
-88 LAENHMDTLKGLL
+88 MAESHMDTLKSLL

-106 IQSLDSVSNLLKQKE
+106 IQSLDSVSNLLKKKE

-127 IKLTNKDNLEE
+127 IKLTNKDNLQE

-147 LMEDSLRNYASKNKN
+147 LMEDSLKNFASKNKN
-162 ATMKQDTII
+162 ATLKQDTII

-231 VKIRNEKYRTDKAIM
+231 VKIRNEKYRTDRAIM

-308 LFCWILFNDMS
+308 IFCWILFNDMS
-319 RSRKLREQLEE
+319 RSRKLREELEK

-351 SAIGYMELMGNTP
+351 SAIGYMELMENTP
-364 LSEKQQYYLENMRKS
+364 LSEKQQYYLDNMRKS

-399 KMMLQPTLFSVKDL
+399 KMTLQPTLFSVKDL
-413 IEEVYASFEPVA
+413 IEEVCASFEPIA
-425 QKKNISLKH
+425 QKKNILLTH
-434 QVSGFPDKV
+434 QVDGFPDKV

-456 LVSNAIKFTEEGE
+456 LVSNAIKFTEYGE
-469 VSISADVVE
+469 VNISANVLE
-478 DDVFHILTISVADT
+478 DDPFHILTISVADT

-513 DGHAP
+513 EDHTT

-533 DLYNGDIDMK
+533 DLYDGDINVK
-543 SKIDEGTTI
+543 SKINEGTTI

-559 KEEEPDTTEA
+559 KDEETDLNETHEA
-569 FDAFP
+569 FP
-574 INVLILDDDDTQLT
+574 TNVLILDDDDTQLT

-602 PHKDPEDALKEME
+602 ANKDPEEALKVME
-615 SQNIDLILTDIQM
+615 SQDIDLVLTDIQM

-642 SPHISHSDTLPIIAL
+642 SPHISHSGTLPIIAL

-664 EEHITEQ
+664 EEHIKEQ

-692 HTKGDSIALPEG
+692 HTKEENIALPEG
-704 EGKVEEPSADNTP
+704 EAEQPSAEDTP

-744 SNVKELKKA
+744 SNAKELKKA

-798 SRKEFLTLTKEVKMT
+798 SRKEFHTLMKEIKAT
-813 LNEARELMESYK
+813 LNEAKDLLSKYE

>member
-246 EQINTLRNNNNNIT
+246 AQINTLRNNNNNIT

-330 KSLEQER
+330 KNLKQER

-413 IEEVYASFEPVA
+413 IEEVYASFEPIA

-533 DLYNGDIDMK
+533 DLYNGDIDVK

-664 EEHITEQ
+664 EEHIKEQ

>member
-260 IQAKSILGKIEF
+260 IQTKSILGKIEF

-279 KAKSRRN
+279 KAKSHRN

-308 LFCWILFNDMS
+308 LFCWLLFNDVS

-364 LSEKQQYYLENMRKS
+364 LSEKQQYYLDNMRKS

-533 DLYNGDIDMK
+533 DLYNGDIDVK

-664 EEHITEQ
+664 EEHIKEQ

-753 WLLNDTKEMHHY
+753 WLLNDTKEIHHY

>member
-260 IQAKSILGKIEF
+260 IQTKSILGKIEF

-279 KAKSRRN
+279 KAKSHRN

-533 DLYNGDIDMK
+533 DLYNGDIDVK

-664 EEHITEQ
+664 EEHIKEQ

>member
-32 YRNTEAITEEI
+32 YRNTETITEEI

-54 LVNTILTD
+54 LVNAILAD
-62 LLNAENHI
+62 LFNAENHI

-76 TSDFNLYKEQIN
+76 TSDFNLYKEKVN
-88 LAENHMDTLKGLL
+88 MAESHMDTLKSLL

-106 IQSLDSVSNLLKQKE
+106 IQSLDSVSNLLKKKE

-127 IKLTNKDNLEE
+127 IKLTNKDNLQE

-147 LMEDSLRNYASKNKN
+147 LMEDSLKNFASKNKN
-162 ATMKQDTII
+162 ATLKQDTII

-231 VKIRNEKYRTDKAIM
+231 VKIRNEKYRTDRAIM

-308 LFCWILFNDMS
+308 IFCWILFNDIS
-319 RSRKLREQLEE
+319 RSRKLREELEK

-351 SAIGYMELMGNTP
+351 SAIGYMELMENTP
-364 LSEKQQYYLENMRKS
+364 LSEKQQYYLDNMRKS

-399 KMMLQPTLFSVKDL
+399 KMTLQPTLFSVKDL
-413 IEEVYASFEPVA
+413 IEEVCASFEPIA
-425 QKKNISLKH
+425 QKKNILLTH
-434 QVSGFPDKV
+434 QVDGFPDKV

-456 LVSNAIKFTEEGE
+456 LVSNAIKFTEYGE
-469 VSISADVVE
+469 VNISANVLE
-478 DDVFHILTISVADT
+478 DDPFHILTISVADT

-513 DGHAP
+513 EDHTT

-533 DLYNGDIDMK
+533 DLYDGDINVK
-543 SKIDEGTTI
+543 SKINEGTTI

-559 KEEEPDTTEA
+559 KDEETDLNETHEA
-569 FDAFP
+569 FP
-574 INVLILDDDDTQLT
+574 TNVLILDDDDTQLT

-602 PHKDPEDALKEME
+602 ANKDPEEALKVME
-615 SQNIDLILTDIQM
+615 SQDIDLVLTDIQM

-642 SPHISHSDTLPIIAL
+642 SPHISHSGTLPIIAL

-664 EEHITEQ
+664 EEHIKEQ

-692 HTKGDSIALPEG
+692 HTKGETIALPEG
-704 EGKVEEPSADNTP
+704 EEEQPNADETP

-744 SNVKELKKA
+744 SNAKELKKA

-798 SRKEFLTLTKEVKMT
+798 SRKEFHTLMKEIKAT
-813 LNEARELMESYK
+813 LNEAKDLLSKYE

>member
-533 DLYNGDIDMK
+533 DLYNGDIDVK

-664 EEHITEQ
+664 EEHIKEQ

>member
-1 MGKKKERA
+1 
-9 TIMKVAI
+9 
-16 SYLILIAIGVG
+16 
-27 SIYFV
+27 
-32 YRNTEAITEEI
+32 
-43 GQQTTYQQQEE
+43 
-54 LVNTILTD
+54 
-62 LLNAENHI
+62 
-70 GPMMVD
+70 
-76 TSDFNLYKEQIN
+76 
-88 LAENHMDTLKGLL
+88 
-101 SDAFQ
+101 
-106 IQSLDSVSNLLKQKE
+106 
-121 ENLCEL
+121 
-127 IKLTNKDNLEE
+127 
-138 LYKANIRTM
+138 
-147 LMEDSLRNYASKNKN
+147 
-162 ATMKQDTII
+162 
-171 KKRHAKKRNFFHRL
+171 
-185 AEAFSR
+185 
-191 NGGPNDTTIRLL
+191 
-203 GTERQWMDS
+203 
-212 LSMYYNPT
+212 
-220 DTAQSILDDIK
+220 
-231 VKIRNEKYRTDKAIM
+231 
-246 EQINTLRNNNNNIT
+246 
-260 IQAKSILGKIEF
+260 
-272 DNRVNMQ
+272 MQ

-300 VLSIIVIL
+300 VLAIIVIL
-308 LFCWILFNDMS
+308 LFSWLLFNDVS
-319 RSRKLREQLEE
+319 RSRKLREELE
-330 KSLEQER
+330 KKNLEQER

-351 SAIGYMELMGNTP
+351 SAIGYMELMGNTS
-364 LSEKQQYYLENMRKS
+364 LSEKQQYYLDNMRKS

-399 KMMLQPTLFSVKDL
+399 KMTLQPTLFSVKDL
-413 IEEVYASFEPVA
+413 IEEVYTCFDPIA
-425 QKKNISLKH
+425 QKKNILLKH
-434 QVSGFPDKV
+434 EVSGFPDKV

-456 LVSNAIKFTEEGE
+456 LVSNAIKFTDYGE
-469 VSISADVVE
+469 VSISANVEE
-478 DDVFHILTISVADT
+478 DDAFHILTISVSDT
-492 GIGISEED
+492 GIGIREED

-513 DGHAP
+513 EDHTP

-533 DLYNGDIDMK
+533 DLYNGDINVK
-543 SKIDEGTTI
+543 SKLNEGTTI
-552 TVTIKLQ
+552 TVKINLQ
-559 KEEEPDTTEA
+559 KEEEYELNDLADST
-569 FDAFP
+569 P

-588 LVSEILTHANINVF
+588 LVSEILTHANITVF

-664 EEHITEQ
+664 EEHIKEQ

-692 HTKGDSIALPEG
+692 HTKGENIAMPEG
-704 EGKVEEPSADNTP
+704 EEEQPSAEDTP

-775 LQKKGIVEKLT
+775 LQKKGIVEKLA
-786 VLEREDNFKKMI
+786 VLEKEDNFKKMI
-798 SRKEFLTLTKEVKMT
+798 SRKEFQTLIKDLKMT
-813 LNEARELMESYK
+813 LNEAKELMESYK